1 MFGVTIKSVSIGV
14 VNVTLRVT
22 VIIDSQIYISKRV
35 TNYIS
40 IKRHPDQIIDFKLN
54 LEKLEKLEKLFLY
67 FWASLYSKLFWEGL
81 YKSVKNL
88 QQKG

>member
-14 VNVTLRVT
+14 VNVPLRVT

-40 IKRHPDQIIDFKLN
+40 IKRHPDQIIDFKL
-54 LEKLEKLEKLFLY
+54 KLEKLEKLFLY